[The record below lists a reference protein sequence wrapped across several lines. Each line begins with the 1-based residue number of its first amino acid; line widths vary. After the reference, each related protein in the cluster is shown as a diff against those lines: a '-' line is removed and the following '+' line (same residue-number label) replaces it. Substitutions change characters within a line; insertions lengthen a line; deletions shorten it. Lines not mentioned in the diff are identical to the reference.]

1 MANFG
6 EVFKESAVK
15 KPNTHPRSETKWLHY
30 TKLIDNTDQYR
41 KSATDEDIA
50 AFAEVI
56 RSAGKVL
63 QDLLVRKSGP
73 DKYEIIAGHHRRLA
87 CKYLVEV
94 EGLKEYEFLPCKIEN
109 VDDVQAEFQLYATN
123 AFMPKTDAE
132 KLHEIERMKYLL
144 EKYPDQFK
152 EADNSGRIIEKIAN
166 IMKMGKTT
174 VGDYV
179 SISKNL
185 SDKAME
191 QFEKGK
197 INKSAALVLS
207 SLPEPEQDALVD
219 EGKTTMKAIKEH
231 KEHSVKRTKDDSDNI
246 CETDVINIPH
256 NNTGTNNVCH
266 VENISNTDNSCTTEN
281 TCATDNSRTT
291 ENITHTDIGYF
302 LNEQK
307 NILLSMKKAHAD
319 TKQPL
324 QDLIRQEYIVRGLEL
339 FEEQE
344 KLSD

>member
-1 MANFG
+1 M
-6 EVFKESAVK
+6 
-15 KPNTHPRSETKWLHY
+15 
-30 TKLIDNTDQYR
+30 
-41 KSATDEDIA
+41 
-50 AFAEVI
+50 
-56 RSAGKVL
+56 
-63 QDLLVRKSGP
+63 
-73 DKYEIIAGHHRRLA
+73 
-87 CKYLVEV
+87 
-94 EGLKEYEFLPCKIEN
+94 PCKIEN

-123 AFMPKTDAE
+123 AFMPKNDAE

-144 EKYPDQFK
+144 EKYPDQLK
-152 EADNSGRIIEKIAN
+152 EADSSGRTIEKIAN

-207 SLPEPEQDALVD
+207 SLPELEQDTLVD

-231 KEHSVKRTKDDSDNI
+231 KEHSIKQTQDDSDNM

-256 NNTGTNNVCH
+256 TNTDTNGVCH
-266 VENISNTDNSCTTEN
+266 AENICSTDNSC
-281 TCATDNSRTT
+281 AT

-302 LNEQK
+302 LSEQRTL
-307 NILLSMKKAHAD
+307 LLSMKKANAD

-324 QDLIRQEYIVRGLEL
+324 
-339 FEEQE
+339 
-344 KLSD
+344 

>member
-15 KPNTHPRSETKWLHY
+15 KSNTHPRSETKWLHY

-73 DKYEIIAGHHRRLA
+73 DTYEIIAGHHRRLA

-132 KLHEIERMKYLL
+132 RLHEIERMKYLL

-152 EADNSGRIIEKIAN
+152 EADSSGRTIEKIAN

-197 INKSAALVLS
+197 INKSAALILS
-207 SLPEPEQDALVD
+207 SLPEPEQDVLVD

-231 KEHSVKRTKDDSDNI
+231 KEHSIKQTQDDSDNI

-256 NNTGTNNVCH
+256 TNTDTNGVCH
-266 VENISNTDNSCTTEN
+266 AENICNTDNSCV
-281 TCATDNSRTT
+281 T

-302 LNEQK
+302 LSEQRTL
-307 NILLSMKKAHAD
+307 LLSMKEANAD

-324 QDLIRQEYIVRGLEL
+324 QDIIRQEYIVRGLEL
-339 FEEQE
+339 LAEQE

>member
-15 KPNTHPRSETKWLHY
+15 KTNSHPRSETKWLHY

-152 EADNSGRIIEKIAN
+152 EADSSGRTIEKIAN

-207 SLPEPEQDALVD
+207 SLPEPEQDALVE
-219 EGKTTMKAIKEH
+219 EGKTTMKEIKEH
-231 KEHSVKRTKDDSDNI
+231 KEQRDNRADTNFCTENI
-246 CETDVINIPH
+246 CETDNIGY
-256 NNTGTNNVCH
+256 T
-266 VENISNTDNSCTTEN
+266 ESISNTDNSCTTEN

-319 TKQPL
+319 IKQPL

-339 FEEQE
+339 LEEQE